1 MSSGKPYTDQQMAA
15 FTQMAYWEDLNDIVQ
30 AKGSPVYVKDLMSDP
45 AKLYSLEKIG
55 FTKEQI
61 ENSGWQIV
69 DTYDTNAKNGFACCT
84 IQTSDGHAVIA
95 YRGSEGFET
104 DLGNGINDWVRAD
117 LGLVNSVQ
125 TSQHAEV
132 ERFLDSRKGLLSQ
145 YSLAMTGHSLGGNLA
160 EYGTIVSGKYG
171 LDGNVEQCLSMD
183 GPGFS
188 DEFASKYANEIA
200 RMSDRMEHLQ
210 WSPVGNLLTGLPGV
224 EQRIGSVENKG
235 DDEYGMMTRHDPKY
249 LQFDSDGSVKPGSVD
264 PLALILGG
272 TSKWI
277 DNMDPDKGNIIKTG
291 LQGAALLYF
300 MYANRDHL
308 WEQLGDWFKAQF
320 TDAPQKSGGGGG
332 HGFSGGGG
340 GGGGGHGFGGGKA
353 NVIRVSTEDMA
364 RTISKYQEERGRLM
378 DALGICN
385 NAAQELARSWAG
397 PSFLA
402 MSVRLSGTY
411 KNLSQSLEKID
422 DAIDE
427 LKSTINIMDS
437 AESSVASAAAALDI
451 GSSPFA

>member
-1 MSSGKPYTDQQMAA
+1 MSSGKQYTDQQMAA

-30 AKGSPVYVKDLMSDP
+30 AKGAPVDVKDLISDP
-45 AKLYSLEKIG
+45 AKLYSLEKLG
-55 FTKEQI
+55 FTKSQI

-117 LGLVNSVQ
+117 IGLLNSVQ

-171 LDGNVEQCLSMD
+171 LDGNVVQCLSMD

-188 DEFASKYANEIA
+188 DEFASEYAAEIA

-210 WSPVGNLLTGLPGV
+210 WSFVGSMLTGLPGV
-224 EQRIGSVENKG
+224 EQRIGSVENTDG
-235 DDEYGMMTRHDPKY
+235 NDNFMVYRHDPKY

-264 PLALILGG
+264 WLALLSGV
-272 TSKWI
+272 TSKGI
-277 DNMDPDKGNIIKTG
+277 DNMDPAKGNIIKTII
-291 LQGAALLYF
+291 QGGALLYF
-300 MYANRDHL
+300 MYINREHL
-308 WEQLGDWFKAQF
+308 REQLGDWFKAQF
-320 TDAPQKSGGGGG
+320 APDPQKRGSGGG
-332 HGFSGGGG
+332 HGF

-364 RTISKYQEERGRLM
+364 RTVLKYQEERGRLM
-378 DALGICN
+378 DALGICS
-385 NAAQELARSWAG
+385 NAARELARSWAG

-402 MSVRLSGTY
+402 MSVRLDGAY
-411 KNLSQSLEKID
+411 KNLSKSLEKID

-437 AESSVASAAAALDI
+437 AESSAASSAAALDI